1 MRLSQRATRLAR
13 YWSFVFSLRPAQCG
27 KTYLQD
33 SGTGQKGGEP
43 FSKQSSNR
51 ETKDLVDFTFG
62 FAAFKRRV
70 HTVVYTLIDNLPPP
84 SPPKKRKVL
93 SAIISISLSPFSL
106 T

>member
-1 MRLSQRATRLAR
+1 MAKL
-13 YWSFVFSLRPAQCG
+13 
-27 KTYLQD
+27 TYRTLEQGRRVA
-33 SGTGQKGGEP
+33 SHLVSRT
-43 FSKQSSNR
+43 SYR

-70 HTVVYTLIDNLPPP
+70 HTVVSTLIDTLPPP
-84 SPPKKRKVL
+84 PPPKIKRKVL